1 MKKLIVISGLLL
13 CFNLLQAQEPTKR
26 VHAAFEP
33 GDLVTS
39 NTARISDGELSK
51 ASEAYSPLV
60 VGVYSE
66 KTATSL
72 MPAILVDGIA
82 YIKFDPSNGHVKMG
96 DYVTSG
102 SKPGY
107 SIKATQ
113 SGYVVGVVLEDSND
127 NTSLLKIRI
136 QPTWVK
142 Q

>member
-1 MKKLIVISGLLL
+1 MKKLLIISGLLF

-26 VHAAFEP
+26 VHATFEQ

-39 NTARISDGELSK
+39 STARISDGELSK
-51 ASEAYSPLV
+51 ASEAYSPLI
-60 VGVYSE
+60 VGVYNE

-82 YIKFDPSNGHVKMG
+82 YIKFDPSNGQVKVG

-113 SGYVVGVVLEDSND
+113 SGFVVGVVLEDSGNS
-127 NTSLLKIRI
+127 TGLLKIRV
-136 QPTWVK
+136 QPTWIK